1 MVYIVYI
8 IEVSECITSQFEVN
22 APSSHEAMKI
32 IARKYYDDELI
43 VESSISPD
51 VTFRVVRS

>member
-1 MVYIVYI
+1 MVYT
-8 IEVSECITSQFEVN
+8 IEVSECITSQFEVY
-22 APSSHEAMKI
+22 ASSSHEVMKI

-43 VESSISPD
+43 VESNTSPD

>member
-1 MVYIVYI
+1 MIYT

-22 APSSHEAMKI
+22 ALSSHEAMKT

-43 VESSISPD
+43 VESNTSPD